1 MNTLHTLLFTL
12 LLTITTI
19 FAQDTTTPETVVEE
33 TIDNSINGQFETL
46 YKKSNN
52 YQDYKVI
59 KRVSVLELKKNTIDS
74 LNALKSIITE
84 NKNLIDEQQKEISG
98 LNNNLKSTKISLA
111 AVTEEKDA
119 ITFFGAP
126 FTKSSYKNMMW
137 GIAAGL
143 LAFLLFFIYK
153 YQSSLKETKEAVAN
167 LNDVETEFEDHRR
180 RALEREQV
188 VMRKLQDEINKH
200 KQ

>member
-1 MNTLHTLLFTL
+1 
-12 LLTITTI
+12 
-19 FAQDTTTPETVVEE
+19 
-33 TIDNSINGQFETL
+33 
-46 YKKSNN
+46 
-52 YQDYKVI
+52 
-59 KRVSVLELKKNTIDS
+59 
-74 LNALKSIITE
+74 
-84 NKNLIDEQQKEISG
+84 
-98 LNNNLKSTKISLA
+98 
-111 AVTEEKDA
+111 
-119 ITFFGAP
+119 
-126 FTKSSYKNMMW
+126 MW